1 MDEWLKQLQEN
12 LNEAAQGS
20 TQWLSEVSRQADQAV
35 EKWVDDSL
43 DILQEIEQEVGREL
57 GPTFAQ
63 FTDQVDSALD
73 AGLVLF
79 EQQVGPWIEDT
90 TAPLVC
96 TVNPWLQNHPTCV
109 GCRNY
114 HGTQYG
120 DDMLVCG
127 MHPYGPDGDACE
139 DWESVWPTENDQSS
153 SG

>member
-1 MDEWLKQLQEN
+1 MDEWLKQLQED
-12 LNEAAQGS
+12 LNEAARGS
-20 TQWLSEVSRQADQAV
+20 TLWLSEISQQADRAV

-43 DILQEIEQEVGREL
+43 DILQEIEQEIGRDL

-63 FTDQVDSALD
+63 FQDQVDSALD
-73 AGLVLF
+73 AGIAVV
-79 EQQVGPWIEDT
+79 EQQVGPWIEET

-114 HGTQYG
+114 HGAQYG
-120 DDMLVCG
+120 DEMLVCG

-139 DWESVWPTENDQSS
+139 DWESVWPTESETL
-153 SG
+153 